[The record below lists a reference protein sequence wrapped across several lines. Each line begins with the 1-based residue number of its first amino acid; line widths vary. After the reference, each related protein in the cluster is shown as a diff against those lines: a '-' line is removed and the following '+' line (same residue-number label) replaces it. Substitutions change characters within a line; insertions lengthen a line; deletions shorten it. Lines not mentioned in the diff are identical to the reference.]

1 MTTSAPR
8 PPTPPE
14 MTLLLHAYVDG
25 ELDPANALAIEQR
38 LAADPALAAELARI
52 EALRQ
57 ALRER
62 LPREAPSPGLRSRI
76 ESALRLQ
83 RAAAPSWRALA
94 ASVALFLL
102 VASSATWLLIG
113 PDRSASTADAVV
125 DAHIR
130 ALIAPQSTDV
140 LSSDRQTV
148 KPWFSGRIAQAPR
161 VVDLAGAGFPLAGGR
176 IDVIG
181 RSPAATI
188 VYRRR
193 QHVISVTATA
203 APGRAKTEP
212 VRTSVAGGYS
222 LVTWSDNGFA
232 YWAVSDL
239 NGAELEQFAELFC
252 DAPADQ

>member
-14 MTLLLHAYVDG
+14 TTLLLHAYVDG

-52 EALRQ
+52 ETLRQ

-62 LPREAPSPGLRSRI
+62 LPREAPSPALRARI
-76 ESALRLQ
+76 ESALRL
-83 RAAAPSWRALA
+83 RRAAAAPSWRSLA
-94 ASVALFLL
+94 ASVALSLL

-113 PDRSASTADAVV
+113 PDRSVSTADAVL

-130 ALIAPQSTDV
+130 ALMAPQSTDV
-140 LSSDRQTV
+140 VSSDRHTV

-161 VVDLAGAGFPLAGGR
+161 VVDLADAGFPLAGGR

-181 RSPAATI
+181 RSPASTI
-188 VYRRR
+188 VYRRH

-212 VRTSVAGGYS
+212 VRTSAGGYS